1 MGLGYLPGHTGTLP
15 GTHGRVRGGGRC
27 ASPAEKAG
35 RPDGDFLAE
44 RDAEWVVSSS
54 VRSEGSRAEYLYL
67 LFDDEDHI
75 PLDTHVFNTEV
86 SRNLSSAGEPD
97 PRRPVGGVRVRWAT
111 LAQWDDSW
119 WSAADAALAPVPI
132 DLLLGKHLA
141 WDRSWGNDQ
150 GWSGRRPPRSNLV
163 AKRDWADAQAHIFP
177 VFKPAFIS
185 TFAAS

>member
-1 MGLGYLPGHTGTLP
+1 ML
-15 GTHGRVRGGGRC
+15 
-27 ASPAEKAG
+27 
-35 RPDGDFLAE
+35 
-44 RDAEWVVSSS
+44 SS

-119 WSAADAALAPVPI
+119 WSSADAALAPVPI
-132 DLLLGKHLA
+132 DLLLGRTPRLGSVLGE
-141 WDRSWGNDQ
+141 RSG
-150 GWSGRRPPRSNLV
+150 LV
-163 AKRDWADAQAHIFP
+163 MA
-177 VFKPAFIS
+177 S
-185 TFAAS
+185 TSEIEPCGETGLG